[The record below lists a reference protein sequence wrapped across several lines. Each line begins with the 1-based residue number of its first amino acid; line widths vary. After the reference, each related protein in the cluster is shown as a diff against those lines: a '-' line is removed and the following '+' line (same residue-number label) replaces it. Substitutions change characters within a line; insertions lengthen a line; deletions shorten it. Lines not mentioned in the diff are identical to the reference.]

1 MIDEGLCVSV
11 DFLLP
16 ASAQRQTGTMAAKA
30 LSYVSF
36 FKAKSLTTKPVR

>member
-16 ASAQRQTGTMAAKA
+16 ASAQRQTGATAAKA
-30 LSYVSF
+30 FYVSF
-36 FKAKSLTTKPVR
+36 FRAKSLTTKPVR